1 MEQYK
6 DHEIWK
12 LCHQFTLDIYDLT
25 SKFPKEELHSIT
37 YQLRTASSLI
47 ATNIS
52 EAISRDNLPEFN
64 KFITIALG
72 YAAESEYLILLS
84 RDLKFIND
92 ATYQKFDNGI
102 KTIKEKI
109 NSLKN
114 KN

>member
-25 SKFPKEELHSIT
+25 ANYPKEELYSIT
-37 YQLRTASSLI
+37 SQLRMASSLI

-52 EAISRDNLPEFN
+52 EAVSRENLPEFN
-64 KFITIALG
+64 KFLTIALG
-72 YAAESEYLILLS
+72 SATESEYLLLLS
-84 RDLKFIND
+84 KDLKFIND
-92 ATYQKFDNGI
+92 ETYQKFDSDI

-109 NSLKN
+109 NSLK
-114 KN
+114 K